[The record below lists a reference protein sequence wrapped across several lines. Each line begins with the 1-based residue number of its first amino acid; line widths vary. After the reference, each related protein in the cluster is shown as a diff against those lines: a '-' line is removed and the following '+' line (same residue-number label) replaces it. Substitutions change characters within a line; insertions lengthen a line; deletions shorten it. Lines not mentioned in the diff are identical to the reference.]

1 MKNITKKELNMVN
14 EVMKYSGDDNGKCFK
29 CEKFINIEVNE
40 IGVKLSCGCTAVTTF
55 TWDALKTK
63 YDRYG
68 EPEEGEHGYRDEN
81 LDPEKANKLLEE
93 RNNKLFSEGRRI
105 RPHIEKMPAKKDE
118 NDVVIG
124 NPELKDMAKKQKEM
138 MESK

>member
-14 EVMKYSGDDNGKCFK
+14 EVMKCSGDDNGKCLK

-55 TWDALKTK
+55 TWDALRTK
-63 YDRYG
+63 YNRKG
-68 EPEEGEHGYRDEN
+68 ISEEGEHGFVDVE
-81 LDPEKANKLLEE
+81 LDPEKANKLLKD

-118 NDVVIG
+118 NGVVIG

-138 MESK
+138 IESK